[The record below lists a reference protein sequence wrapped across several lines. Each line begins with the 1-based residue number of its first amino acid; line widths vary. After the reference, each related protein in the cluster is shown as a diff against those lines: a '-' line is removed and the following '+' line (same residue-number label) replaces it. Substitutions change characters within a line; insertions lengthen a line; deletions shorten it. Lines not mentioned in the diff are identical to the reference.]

1 MTYATTSNLAAP
13 KAPTLESQ
21 VADPLGPALPDRS
34 PATPT
39 PEFAPTASWL
49 ANHRVQIG
57 GLSLDQ
63 IVGLD
68 AAKEQIRSLVACLRN
83 PDALEAMGAATP
95 KGVLFYGP
103 PGCGK
108 TTCARVFSSLLA
120 EPRGPDE
127 RPVPVTFYEANAA
140 ELRPEVIGGL
150 HAYLLARF
158 DANADS
164 EPPEGPGGPISA
176 APASMVVLYLDELD
190 LIARDRGDYRKSDEA
205 NAALYALLSLLDGL
219 REHRRL
225 LVVASSSAS
234 PSEFD
239 AALLRPGRLGFQV
252 PIPYP
257 SLAERVTFFEH
268 FLRSRRCAEPLDL
281 QRAAELVGPGTS
293 PAEIRQMLDD
303 AAALSLADGF
313 TALTA
318 AALDRAIERR
328 GVIVKR
334 RSQPSPEQDQIVS
347 VHEAGHALIGA
358 LLDRAPTA
366 ISIVGHPLLEAGHTI
381 FEGDEDDEY
390 SVAGLPRTDGQLLDQ
405 ICVAL
410 AGLEAENL
418 VLGGR
423 ARGVGAASDLRAATS
438 LARTRIDHGLDAGYR
453 VISRSLIARNTN
465 AGYLY
470 EHEAYLAASAT
481 LMECRGRV
489 SSLLAAHEPA
499 LLTLAARLVRD
510 RQLQGPVLRD
520 LLTELTADGRTG
532 PGVTGPKHCRC
543 RGGSNGLPPAAEEGV
558 LGRE

>member
-1 MTYATTSNLAAP
+1 MTYATTSNLAASQ
-13 KAPTLESQ
+13 APSPEPQL
-21 VADPLGPALPDRS
+21 VDPLGPASPDRL
-34 PATPT
+34 PAPPT
-39 PEFAPTASWL
+39 PEFASTASWL

-57 GLSLDQ
+57 GLSLDG
-63 IVGLD
+63 IIGLE

-83 PDALEAMGAATP
+83 PEALEAMGAATP
-95 KGVLFYGP
+95 KGVRFYGP

-120 EPRGPDE
+120 EPRESGE
-127 RPVPVTFYEANAA
+127 RPVPVTFFEANAA

-164 EPPEGPGGPISA
+164 APPEGPGDPVSA
-176 APASMVVLYLDELD
+176 APAGMVVLYLDELD

-225 LVVASSSAS
+225 LVVASSSDS
-234 PSEFD
+234 PAEFD
-239 AALLRPGRLGFQV
+239 AALMRPGRLGFQV
-252 PIPYP
+252 PIPHP
-257 SLAERVTFFEH
+257 ILADRVMLFEH
-268 FLRSRRCAEPLDL
+268 FLTSRRCAEPLDV

-303 AAALSLADGF
+303 AAALSLADGRDG
-313 TALTA
+313 LTA
-318 AALDRAIERR
+318 AALDRAIQRR

-334 RSQPSPEQDQIVS
+334 RSQPSPELDQIVS
-347 VHEAGHALIGA
+347 IHEAGHALVGA

-366 ISIVGHPLLEAGHTI
+366 ISIVGHALMDAGHTI

-390 SVAGLPRTDGQLLDQ
+390 NVSGLPRTDGQLLDQ
-405 ICVAL
+405 ICVSL

-438 LARTRIDHGLDAGYR
+438 LARTRIDYGLDPGYR

-465 AGYLY
+465 SAYLH

-481 LMECRGRV
+481 LLECRQRV
-489 SSLLAAHEPA
+489 GYLLAAHEPA
-499 LLTLAARLVRD
+499 LLALAGRLVSD

-520 LLTELTADGRTG
+520 LLAELIADD
-532 PGVTGPKHCRC
+532 
-543 RGGSNGLPPAAEEGV
+543 
-558 LGRE
+558 